1 TRIDMSEYQERHS
14 TSRLVGAPPGYIGYD
29 EGGQLTEAV
38 RRKPYSVV
46 LLDEIEKAHP
56 DVWNVLLQVL
66 DDGRLTDNKG
76 RVVNFKNTIII
87 MTSNIGSDI
96 IQENYEKM
104 DEKNHD
110 RVLSETR
117 DQVMDRLKKSVRPE
131 FLNRI
136 DEVIMF
142 EPLSHANVREIV
154 KLQLNALM
162 KTLAGRDMLL
172 TPSDELVDHITRLGY
187 DPQFGARPIKRMIQK
202 ELLNELSRWIIE
214 GKVETNTPM
223 VIDVFDGKI
232 VFRKPLN
239 DEVKVDGEEKRI
251 KRKKAEV

>member
-1 TRIDMSEYQERHS
+1 
-14 TSRLVGAPPGYIGYD
+14 
-29 EGGQLTEAV
+29 
-38 RRKPYSVV
+38 VV

-96 IQENYEKM
+96 IQENYEKI
-104 DEKNHD
+104 DEKNHAQ
-110 RVLSETR
+110 VLEKTR
-117 DQVMDRLKKSVRPE
+117 DEVMDLLRKSVRPE

-142 EPLSHANVREIV
+142 EPLSRANVREIV
-154 KLQLNALM
+154 KIQLDALM
-162 KTLAGRDMLL
+162 AKLAERDMLL
-172 TPSDELVDHITRLGY
+172 TPSEEMVDHIALLGY

-214 GKVETNTPM
+214 GKVEVNSPM

-232 VFRKPLN
+232 VFRKPLE
-239 DEVKVDGEEKRI
+239 DEEKVDGEEKG
-251 KRKKAEV
+251 KRKKAEA